1 MKSVNKLLR
10 FFSYHQPRRIR
21 VIENTL
27 RSRRTVATLFW
38 ARQYGILEWLGADH
52 VMNRQEY
59 DQLINQLVADKLLA
73 IDDQSQAILTEEGAK
88 VLKNEEESFYIP
100 SFYDWY
106 WLTNTQRIIQRL
118 FLAIQVVSEFSHHQ
132 RKYVPLAISYG
143 EMVAVKQWFRQNYHH
158 DLVKTLYTDL
168 HRFGSAL
175 ESEDPRMTTDLFNVM
190 IGYQR
195 SGWTINQ
202 AAQELKIKIDDIQ
215 YLRHDEMLAVSAYA
229 RNFPGPLQQLLLP
242 LINESPLNRSA
253 QVTFDLYTQG
263 EPIELIA
270 HERRLKE
277 NTIKE
282 HLLEAAILIPDKLD
296 WDILLPESKRDE
308 LSRFYKG
315 EPTTWK
321 FDEQISSFY
330 EYRLYQIFQG
340 ITNEK

>member
-1 MKSVNKLLR
+1 MNKLLR

-38 ARQYGILEWLGADH
+38 ARQYGILEWLGADRA
-52 VMNRQEY
+52 MNRQEY
-59 DQLINQLVADKLLA
+59 DQLINQLVADKLLS

-118 FLAIQVVSEFSHHQ
+118 FLAIQVVSEFSYHQ

-158 DLVKTLYTDL
+158 DLVKNLYTDL
-168 HRFGSAL
+168 YRFGSAL

-202 AAQELKIKIDDIQ
+202 AAQELQIKINNIQ

-270 HERRLKE
+270 QERRLKE
-277 NTIKE
+277 NTIRE

-296 WDILLPESKRDE
+296 WDILLPESKRD
-308 LSRFYKG
+308 
-315 EPTTWK
+315 
-321 FDEQISSFY
+321 
-330 EYRLYQIFQG
+330 
-340 ITNEK
+340 

>member
-1 MKSVNKLLR
+1 
-10 FFSYHQPRRIR
+10 
-21 VIENTL
+21 
-27 RSRRTVATLFW
+27 
-38 ARQYGILEWLGADH
+38 
-52 VMNRQEY
+52 
-59 DQLINQLVADKLLA
+59 
-73 IDDQSQAILTEEGAK
+73 
-88 VLKNEEESFYIP
+88 
-100 SFYDWY
+100 
-106 WLTNTQRIIQRL
+106 
-118 FLAIQVVSEFSHHQ
+118 
-132 RKYVPLAISYG
+132 
-143 EMVAVKQWFRQNYHH
+143 
-158 DLVKTLYTDL
+158 
-168 HRFGSAL
+168 
-175 ESEDPRMTTDLFNVM
+175 M

-270 HERRLKE
+270 QERRLKE
-277 NTIKE
+277 NTIRE

-315 EPTTWK
+315 DPTAWK
-321 FDEQISSFY
+321 FAEQIASFY

>member
-1 MKSVNKLLR
+1 MNKLLR

-38 ARQYGILEWLGADH
+38 ARQYGILEWLGADRT
-52 VMNRQEY
+52 MNRQEY
-59 DQLINQLVADKLLA
+59 DQLINQLVADKLLTV
-73 IDDQSQAILTEEGAK
+73 DDQSQASLTEEGAK
-88 VLKNEEESFYIP
+88 VLKNEEVSSYIP

-106 WLTNTQRIIQRL
+106 WLANTQRVMQRL
-118 FLAIQVVSEFSHHQ
+118 FLAIQVVSEFAHHQ
-132 RKYVPLAISYG
+132 RKYVPLAIPYS

-158 DLVKTLYTDL
+158 HLIKSLYTDL
-168 HRFGSAL
+168 HRFGTAL
-175 ESEDPRMTTDLFNVM
+175 ASEDPRMTTDLFNVL
-190 IGYQR
+190 IGYQQ

-202 AAQELKIKIDDIQ
+202 AAQNLKIKNDDIQ

-229 RNFPGPLQQLLLP
+229 RNFRGPLQQLLLP

-263 EPIELIA
+263 VSIGLIA
-270 HERRLKE
+270 QERRLKE

-296 WDILLPESKRDE
+296 WDTLLPESKRDK
-308 LSRFYKG
+308 LSQCYKG
-315 EPTTWK
+315 EPTTWQ
-321 FDEQISSFY
+321 FDEQIASFY

>member
-1 MKSVNKLLR
+1 M
-10 FFSYHQPRRIR
+10 
-21 VIENTL
+21 
-27 RSRRTVATLFW
+27 
-38 ARQYGILEWLGADH
+38 
-52 VMNRQEY
+52 
-59 DQLINQLVADKLLA
+59 
-73 IDDQSQAILTEEGAK
+73 
-88 VLKNEEESFYIP
+88 
-100 SFYDWY
+100 
-106 WLTNTQRIIQRL
+106 
-118 FLAIQVVSEFSHHQ
+118 
-132 RKYVPLAISYG
+132 AISYG

-158 DLVKTLYTDL
+158 DLVKNLYTDL

-175 ESEDPRMTTDLFNVM
+175 ESEDPRMTTDLFNIM

-270 HERRLKE
+270 QERRLKE
-277 NTIKE
+277 NTIRE

-315 EPTTWK
+315 EPTAWK
-321 FDEQISSFY
+321 FDEQIASFY